1 MVSLYDQLI
10 SEISSSN
17 PRLSPEE
24 VSDQIKILIE
34 NEILPA
40 ALTRMRLPG
49 LPAPISVKREE
60 LRGVRYGMRARSRPL
75 QNNVTFIQDLEK
87 LRFKFDGLDSTNED
101 FFSGLTNDTQI
112 PFGQKV
118 RYIVEPNGKTLPDK
132 PSSMQE
138 RLKVSSYLEK
148 SEGIT
153 KKPPRLI
160 TFDLSITEKIVN
172 EPLFEKVVG
181 EVESKIRRN
190 YDHETLKI
198 YFNFSIRTDM
208 DDPDREKTIIYVS
221 LPTHSFDEKM
231 ELWDKIETDI
241 RDVIKKLNV
250 TEPERKAINRNLF
263 THIEPT

>member
-10 SEISSSN
+10 SEISSLN
-17 PRLSPEE
+17 PELSPEE

-34 NEILPA
+34 DEILPT
-40 ALTRMRLPG
+40 ALTRIRLPR
-49 LPAPISVKREE
+49 LPSPVSVKREE
-60 LRGVRYGMRARSRPL
+60 LREPRYGKKHTRPL
-75 QNNVTFIQDLEK
+75 QKKVTFIQDLEK
-87 LRFKFDGLDSTNED
+87 LRCEFNGSDITNED
-101 FFSGLTNDTQI
+101 FFLGLINSTQI
-112 PFGQKV
+112 PLSPEV
-118 RYIVEPNGKTLPDK
+118 RYIVEPNGKALPDEPDIK
-132 PSSMQE
+132 KE
-138 RLKVSSYLEK
+138 RLKDSPFLKK

-172 EPLFEKVVG
+172 EPLFERVVG

-190 YDHETLKI
+190 YDHETLNI
-198 YFNFSIRTDM
+198 YFNFSIRTDI

-221 LPTHSFDEKM
+221 LPTYSFDEKM
-231 ELWDKIETDI
+231 ELWDKIEADI
-241 RDVIKKLNV
+241 RDVIKKLNI